1 MGEMVLQ
8 RATKVHTRML
18 SEWKWKAFD
27 DFQQG
32 VMISDLKLFIL
43 LHCVVVFLLLRVSV
57 EPFLE
62 RSNSRTYRRDIT
74 ISTRTGEFVR
84 GSIRWFV
91 LLFHK
96 SFRRLFCLL
105 KQNT

>member
-1 MGEMVLQ
+1 
-8 RATKVHTRML
+8 ML

-62 RSNSRTYRRDIT
+62 RSEHTEGI
-74 ISTRTGEFVR
+74 
-84 GSIRWFV
+84 
-91 LLFHK
+91 
-96 SFRRLFCLL
+96 
-105 KQNT
+105 

>member
-1 MGEMVLQ
+1 MVLQ

-62 RSNSRTYRRDIT
+62 RSNSRT
-74 ISTRTGEFVR
+74 S
-84 GSIRWFV
+84 
-91 LLFHK
+91 
-96 SFRRLFCLL
+96 
-105 KQNT
+105 